1 MQAPHPAPQSPMQLD
16 YSERNIMK
24 PGDLV
29 RIGPTHRF
37 KENWGELGIII
48 NVDVESDGAA
58 FYFVLLRSGT
68 WWFVRSELTLANDD
82 TVGLNF

>member
-1 MQAPHPAPQSPMQLD
+1 MQLD

-29 RIGPTHRF
+29 RIGPTLRF
-37 KENWGELGIII
+37 LENWGELGVIV

-68 WWFVRSELTLANDD
+68 WWFVRKELTLINDGTSGYD
-82 TVGLNF
+82 NAKENL

>member
-1 MQAPHPAPQSPMQLD
+1 
-16 YSERNIMK
+16 MK

-29 RIGPTHRF
+29 RVGPTHRF
-37 KENWGELGIII
+37 KENWGELGVIV

-68 WWFVRSELTLANDD
+68 WWFVRTELTLVNDGTD
-82 TVGLNF
+82 GYDNAKENQ